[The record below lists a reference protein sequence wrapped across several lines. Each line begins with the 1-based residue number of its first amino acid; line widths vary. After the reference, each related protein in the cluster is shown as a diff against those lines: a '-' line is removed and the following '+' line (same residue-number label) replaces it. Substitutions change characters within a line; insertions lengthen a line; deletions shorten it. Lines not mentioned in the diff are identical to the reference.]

1 MGYSTGMMHKRVVV
15 AQKMAP
21 QDGEYGRNSGGV
33 RYKRLGEYWAAVDF
47 KRGMKAMHEEAMDAF
62 DTLMVRMRFHAGIDR
77 DCLIAYNGRCYNIQ
91 SLNEDYGQ
99 NIIQMTVVELP
110 DRSTDFYET
119 LQLAA
124 NGDVLEANGSK
135 LTVISMKQK

>member
-1 MGYSTGMMHKRVVV
+1 MAYSTGMMNKRIII
-15 AQKMAP
+15 AEKMAP

-33 RYKRLGEYWAAVDF
+33 RYKRLGEFWAAVDF

-62 DTLMVRMRFHAGIDR
+62 DTLMVRMRYRKGIDR

-91 SLNEDYGQ
+91 SLNEDYQQ
-99 NIIQMTVVELP
+99 NIIQMTVIELP
-110 DRSTDFYET
+110 DKSTDFYEV

-124 NGDVLEANGSK
+124 NGDVLEASGSR
-135 LTVISMKQK
+135 LTVLAKKQ